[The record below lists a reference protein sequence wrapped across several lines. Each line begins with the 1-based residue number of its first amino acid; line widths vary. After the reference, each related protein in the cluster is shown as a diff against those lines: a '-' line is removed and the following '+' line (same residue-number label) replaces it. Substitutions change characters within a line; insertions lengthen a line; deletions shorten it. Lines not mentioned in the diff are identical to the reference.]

1 VFFLWEQEGLQRRSL
16 FLSIKTIIF
25 IFSSLLVR
33 SRGEEHKKT
42 TDVAISEFA
51 PENRHLLI
59 DERMKKKKNIGLKI
73 IATTHVP

>member
-1 VFFLWEQEGLQRRSL
+1 
-16 FLSIKTIIF
+16 
-25 IFSSLLVR
+25 LVR

-59 DERMKKKKNIGLKI
+59 DKRMKKKKKNIGLKI

>member
-1 VFFLWEQEGLQRRSL
+1 LL
-16 FLSIKTIIF
+16 
-25 IFSSLLVR
+25 LLVR
-33 SRGEEHKKT
+33 SRGEEHTKT
-42 TDVAISEFA
+42 TDVAISEFG